1 MELRHLRYFVAVA
14 EELHFGR
21 AAQRLHISQPP
32 LSQQIRAL
40 ERELGVELF
49 TRGKRRVELTHA
61 GKVFLQQANLV
72 LAAAGE
78 AAEAARRAERGETGR
93 LAIGF
98 IHAASFNLLPE
109 ILRRFRQ
116 RMPAVELSLQELSGT
131 AQQPALTEGSIDVGL
146 LRPPLVN
153 ALLDVDVLV
162 RERLIVGLPH
172 GHRLARREEIS
183 LRELAAEPFVL
194 YTPGRSPLY
203 GQVLSACQ
211 KAGFVPKVVQH
222 SMHIMTLIGLVRG
235 GMGVVVLPAAASA
248 VRMDGIRYRPL
259 RYSGPKAE
267 TAVVWRRSD
276 ASTITRGFLQICR
289 EVAAEGSARQ
299 TSLPTS

>member
-21 AAQRLHISQPP
+21 AARLLHISQPP

-49 TRGKRRVELTHA
+49 SRGKRRVELTHA
-61 GKVFLQQANLV
+61 GKVFLQQASLV
-72 LAAAGE
+72 LASAVQAS
-78 AAEAARRAERGETGR
+78 EAARRAQRGETGR
-93 LAIGF
+93 LVIGF
-98 IHAASFNLLPE
+98 IHAATFALLPE

-116 RMPAVELSLQELSGT
+116 RMPQVELSLQEMSGT
-131 AQQPALTEGSIDVGL
+131 DQQPALSDGSIDLGF

-153 ALLDVDVLV
+153 ALLGVEILV

-172 GHRLARREEIS
+172 GHRMARQDVVALRDLAE
-183 LRELAAEPFVL
+183 EPFVL

-203 GQVLSACQ
+203 GQVLGACER
-211 KAGFVPKVVQH
+211 AGFVPRVVQH

-235 GMGVVVLPAAASA
+235 GMGVAVLPEAASA

-259 RYSGPKAE
+259 RYSGPRAE

-276 ASTITRGFLQICR
+276 LSPITRGFLQICR
-289 EVAAEGSARQ
+289 EVAAV
-299 TSLPTS
+299 